1 MLQSVAHVAALCNNH
16 SAQNGRINVVDG
28 QKGLAVW
35 PALWRPTALRQKRS
49 FPEARLTSN
58 VTANSARTPEPFQIV
73 FAISVVSDRHMAD
86 APSDGYIGPRPFK
99 FEQCGFGEII
109 ATCPMLAGDADP
121 ALMGFTGSRA

>member
-58 VTANSARTPEPFQIV
+58 VTANSAPHAGTLPN
-73 FAISVVSDRHMAD
+73 SVRDQRR
-86 APSDGYIGPRPFK
+86 IGSTY
-99 FEQCGFGEII
+99 G
-109 ATCPMLAGDADP
+109 
-121 ALMGFTGSRA
+121 